1 MGIPGPFLWRASVKR
16 SSKLLIAKMP
26 EAAGDGLLCAWV
38 EEGRVAEIWLPPR
51 EQAGMVGNIYVGQV
65 ERVVPAIHGA
75 FVRIGADQVC
85 FYDLADQEPGRV
97 LKAGER
103 ILVQVLRE
111 QMRGKPPTV
120 TTRLSL
126 AGRYL
131 ILTVPDDRLRLSK
144 KLSGSERARLK
155 GSFESPLDK
164 GYGIL
169 VRTNARGADR
179 QEILR
184 ELELLEKRL
193 WKIRESGRAQPAGSL
208 VDAALPFYLSV
219 LQDAR
224 IEELEE
230 IVTDVPDVYGKI
242 VDGKIQD
249 LPGLRLYEDPSLSL
263 YQLYGLGHVLAG
275 IQKPRVWLRS
285 GGSITIEQTKA
296 FVSIDVDTGGYAP
309 KKEAQEVYRRTNLE
323 AAEQIAFQLR
333 LRNLSGTILVDFIN
347 MKEERYQEELMQ
359 AFQSYLDKDPVRA
372 KVVDMT
378 ALKIVEVTRQKVR
391 RPVAEEL
398 KALHD
403 KAAQV

>member
-1 MGIPGPFLWRASVKR
+1 MKR
-16 SSKLLIAKMP
+16 SSKLLIARLP
-26 EAAGDGLLCAWV
+26 EADGDGLMCAWV
-38 EEGRVAEIWLPPR
+38 EEGRVAEIILPPR
-51 EQAGMVGNIYVGQV
+51 EQAGTVGNIYVGQV

-85 FYDLADQEPGRV
+85 FYDLADQEPGRI

-103 ILVQVLRE
+103 ILVQVSRE
-111 QMRGKPPTV
+111 RMRGKPPTV

-131 ILTVPDDRLRLSK
+131 VLTMPDGRLRLSK

-155 GSFESPLDK
+155 GFFERSLDK

-169 VRTNARGADR
+169 VRTSARRADR
-179 QEILR
+179 QEILQ
-184 ELELLEKRL
+184 ELDILERRL
-193 WKIRESGRAQPAGSL
+193 QEICERGRTQPAGSL

-230 IVTDVPDVYGKI
+230 IVTDVPDVY
-242 VDGKIQD
+242 GKIQD

-398 KALHD
+398 KALHYR
-403 KAAQV
+403 AAQV